1 MGVFASH
8 LAFPNEVCR
17 LLGHIL
23 ARDAPVRRGY
33 SLWTTTATDNR
44 TSGLG
49 PGDARAHHAV
59 ARLGVRS

>member
-1 MGVFASH
+1 MGVLASH

-23 ARDAPVRRGY
+23 TRDAPVRRGN
-33 SLWTTTATDNR
+33 SLWSTATTDNR

-49 PGDARAHHAV
+49 TCDARAHHAV